1 MSPLSTS
8 ETIALF
14 TEVSVALTGFAG
26 VASAFVTRD
35 RELTP
40 LDRVRMHSVIALSS
54 SVLVGCLAFITAEFA
69 EGAVSASVRWAGVA
83 GFIASLIFLVVY
95 FPKGR
100 RAEVERGISL
110 RQSVALQSASV
121 LVLTIL
127 LYACVVARPNQQVWL
142 AAAFSLQLL
151 HCIWMFVRLLGRPT

>member
-1 MSPLSTS
+1 MSIS
-8 ETIALF
+8 ETIGLF

-35 RELTP
+35 RELAP

-69 EGAVSASVRWAGVA
+69 ELSISASIRWAGVA
-83 GFIASLIFLVVY
+83 GFAASLTFLLVY

-100 RAEVERGISL
+100 RAEVEVGLSY
-110 RQSVALQSASV
+110 RQSVALRSAAV
-121 LVLTIL
+121 LVFTIL
-127 LYACVVARPNQQVWL
+127 LYALVVARPSQQAWL

>member
-1 MSPLSTS
+1 MSPLNIS

-26 VASAFVTRD
+26 VASAFVSRD

-54 SVLVGCLAFITAEFA
+54 SVLAGCLAFITAEFA
-69 EGAVSASVRWAGVA
+69 ELPVSASVRWAGIA
-83 GFIASLIFLVVY
+83 GFTASLLFLVVY
-95 FPKGR
+95 FPRGR
-100 RAEVERGISL
+100 RAEVDRDIAF
-110 RQSVALQSASV
+110 RKSVALLSAAV
-121 LVLTIL
+121 LVLTIV
-127 LYACVVARPNQQVWL
+127 LYACVVASPNQQVWL